1 MNKSGYEDI
10 NMNINK
16 VAFYQNIQMNK
27 NLSNNI
33 KRNLL
38 IV

>member
-16 VAFYQNIQMNK
+16 VDFYQNIQMNK

-33 KRNLL
+33 KRY
-38 IV
+38 